1 MPVKQSDLNKG
12 LTRPLFE
19 FASFDFIRMLKMY
32 IWEQDNPEVT
42 NRNPIEWMMPNDLA
56 TWPLLLSWEDDASD
70 TRNFYVV
77 SPRGQGC
84 FCPMTHSR
92 SHVPPFQ
99 QLFQR
104 VLSSLSLFILLYFVC
119 VLSNCSR
126 CSKEKINNQPINN
139 ETDQLSGSQLTSS
152 NGNFLSS
159 FGPLAMLV
167 AVLLTWKSYD

>member
-1 MPVKQSDLNKG
+1 
-12 LTRPLFE
+12 
-19 FASFDFIRMLKMY
+19 MY
-32 IWEQDNPEVT
+32 KEPAIAKPGTES
-42 NRNPIEWMMPNDLA
+42 RPIEIRSRWMLMPNDLA
-56 TWPLLLSWEDDASD
+56 TWRPGLCSWEDDASD

>member
-1 MPVKQSDLNKG
+1 
-12 LTRPLFE
+12 
-19 FASFDFIRMLKMY
+19 
-32 IWEQDNPEVT
+32 
-42 NRNPIEWMMPNDLA
+42 
-56 TWPLLLSWEDDASD
+56 
-70 TRNFYVV
+70 
-77 SPRGQGC
+77 
-84 FCPMTHSR
+84 MTHSR

-167 AVLLTWKSYD
+167 AASFYLEIARLIRFVCVSSFFFL